1 MKLLLTRRIAQI
13 AFLCLLVAIPILN
26 EREISFITG
35 TLYSMSFGPV
45 DVTDP
50 LSGVQVIMLTLSA
63 TQALLVSMLIPV
75 LITFVLGRAFC
86 SWLCPQNLFSEIAD
100 MLSRKFLRQRSA
112 ILPPTPIP
120 RWGILALIIVGS
132 LVVGFPLASL
142 ISAPGIIS
150 LQISTAVFEGTV
162 GLETGLIAFILLG
175 EFFILRRFWCKY
187 VCGVGTVLGFF
198 RCGKTLKVAFQE
210 DHERQCIR
218 CGACSRACQFD
229 LNPMQGKL
237 YPQCHNCGDCIS
249 ACAESTKGRNPLQFR
264 L

>member
-1 MKLLLTRRIAQI
+1 MNGKFRSSPAH
-13 AFLCLLVAIPILN
+13 CIPCH
-26 EREISFITG
+26 
-35 TLYSMSFGPV
+35 
-45 DVTDP
+45 
-50 LSGVQVIMLTLSA
+50 SGRLTLP
-63 TQALLVSMLIPV
+63 IPERRAGNHAYPERHANAYHFDADPDTDHV
-75 LITFVLGRAFC
+75 RSRSAFC
-86 SWLCPQNLFSEIAD
+86 SWLCPQNLFSEITD
-100 MLSRKFLRQRSA
+100 ILSRKLFRQRSA
-112 ILPPTPIP
+112 IVPPTPIP

-162 GLETGLIAFILLG
+162 GLETGLIAFILLA

-198 RCGKTLKVAFQE
+198 RCGKTLKVAFHD
-210 DHERQCIR
+210 DHERPCIR

-237 YPQCHNCGDCIS
+237 YPQCHNCGDCIA

-264 L
+264 F

>member
-1 MKLLLTRRIAQI
+1 MRLPLKRRIAQI

-45 DVTDP
+45 DITDP

-63 TQALLVSMLIPV
+63 TQALIISMLIPI
-75 LITFVLGRAFC
+75 LITFVLGRTFC
-86 SWLCPQNLFSEIAD
+86 SWLCPQNLFSEITD
-100 MLSRKFLRQRSA
+100 ILSRKLFRQRSA
-112 ILPPTPIP
+112 IVPPTPIP

-132 LVVGFPLASL
+132 LVAGFPLASL

-150 LQISTAVFEGTV
+150 LQISTTVFEGTV

-198 RCGKTLKVAFQE
+198 RCGKTLKVAFHE

-218 CGACSRACQFD
+218 CGACNRACQFD

-237 YPQCHNCGDCIS
+237 YPQCHNCGDCIA